1 VNAILIAF
9 LSLGCLAL
17 GYKYYGDLIS
27 LDVFGVD
34 SNRVTPAHNLRDGVD
49 YVPSNKWV
57 LFGHHF
63 ASISGLGPIVGPAI
77 AVIWGWVPAVLW
89 VIFGT
94 LIVGAVHDFT
104 TLGLSLRHRGRSVGD
119 VASRIINPRSRLLF
133 LILIFFLISLAMGVF
148 AYVIAILFASMY
160 PQTVVPIFALMV
172 IAMAMG
178 SLVRFQFISLGPASV
193 VGFLLVL
200 LSMWGGLY
208 VPTLEWS
215 VSTWT
220 YLLMGY
226 AFFASVLP
234 VWFLLQPR
242 DYLNSFLLYLGLFLM
257 YGGMLWMNPTIS
269 APTLNTGPM
278 APADLPPLFPVL
290 FITIACGAVS
300 GFHSLV
306 SSGTTAKQLDSEDDA
321 KLVGFGGMVAEG
333 TLALIVILACTA
345 GLGNLEVWRGEY
357 YSSWA
362 AVDGLG
368 PKLKAFIDGGA
379 AFIDSFASAFGV
391 SLSEQAGAIFI
402 SLIVVSFAMTT
413 LDSGTRLLRYN
424 IEELIESLTEREST
438 PSFVNRWTTSLVGIL
453 AIGFFALLEIPVQGG
468 GGIEYQP
475 AGIVLWVLF
484 GASNQLLASLG
495 LLTVTVYFY
504 QTRRPVI
511 YTVIPMVFMV
521 IVTTMALFGQFYQ
534 QLPRVL
540 RRVLADWLGSDPMVD
555 QPGSWVIFSLVVL
568 IMALALWFILEAIQA
583 FQRIESDST
592 APAEPVSVSS
602 TSSIKNR

>member
-1 VNAILIAF
+1 MNAVLIAF
-9 LSLGCLAL
+9 LSLACLAL

-34 SNRVTPAHNLRDGVD
+34 SERVTPAHNLRDGVD

-57 LFGHHF
+57 LFCHHF
-63 ASISGLGPIVGPAI
+63 ASFSGLGPIVGPAI

-119 VASRIINPRSRLLF
+119 VASSIINPRSRLLF

-148 AYVIAILFASMY
+148 AYVIAILFANMY
-160 PQTVVPIFALMV
+160 PQTIVPIFALMV
-172 IAMAMG
+172 IAMIMG
-178 SLVRFQFISLGPASV
+178 SLVRYRIVSLGFASV
-193 VGFLLVL
+193 AGFVLVL
-200 LSMWGGLY
+200 LFMWGGLY
-208 VPTLEWS
+208 VPVPEWS

-220 YLLMGY
+220 YILMAY

-306 SSGTTAKQLDSEDDA
+306 SSGTTAKQLDSEEDA

-333 TLALIVILACTA
+333 ILALIVILACTA
-345 GLGNLEVWRGEY
+345 GLGDLGVWRGEY

-379 AFIDSFASAFGV
+379 AFVDSFAAAFGV
-391 SLSEQAGAIFI
+391 VLSEQAAAVFI

-424 IEELIESLTEREST
+424 IEEFIESITQQQST
-438 PSFVNRWTTSLVGIL
+438 PFFVNRWTTSLVGIF
-453 AIGFFALLEIPVQGG
+453 AIGFFALLEIPVESGG
-468 GGIEYQP
+468 GVNYQP

-504 QTRRPVI
+504 QTHRPVI

-521 IVTTMALFGQFYQ
+521 GVTTMALFGQFYQ
-534 QLPRVL
+534 QLPRVF
-540 RRVLADWLGSDPMVD
+540 RTVLAEWFGSDPMAN
-555 QPGSWVIFSLVVL
+555 QPGSWVIFILVVL
-568 IMALALWFILEAIQA
+568 IMFLAIWFVLEAIQA
-583 FQRIESDST
+583 FRRVESDST
-592 APAEPVSVSS
+592 VRTDTESVPPGSS
-602 TSSIKNR
+602 HKQV